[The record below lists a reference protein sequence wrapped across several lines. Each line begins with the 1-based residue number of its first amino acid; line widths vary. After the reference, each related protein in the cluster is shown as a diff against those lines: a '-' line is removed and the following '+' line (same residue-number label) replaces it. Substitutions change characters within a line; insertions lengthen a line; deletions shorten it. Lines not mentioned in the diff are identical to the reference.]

1 MRFFRLLA
9 ITVLLLACVV
19 LGTACAGAKGE
30 QGLQGPKGN
39 SGATGT
45 GIENI
50 VNNGDGTFTVNLT
63 NGTAYTTNNF
73 TGPQGIQGEKGDT
86 GLPGVGIVWQGDWS
100 NTKTYSQDDAVGYE
114 GLSYISKQDSNANHL
129 PTDTAWWDP
138 WGATGPQGETGTTG
152 ATGATGAQGP
162 QGIQGEPGPNMIV
175 AMGNILADGTIS
187 REYNV
192 TSVTWD
198 TANQRYQITLTGI
211 TYSSN
216 NYVTLITCG
225 GLFGGYYE
233 SLSGN
238 LLVYLYGFSGQGQ
251 GPFSFMVLAP
261 PILLPG

>member
-1 MRFFRLLA
+1 MRFFRFMA
-9 ITVLLLACVV
+9 IAVLLMACVV
-19 LGTACAGAKGE
+19 LGSACAGAKGE
-30 QGLQGPKGN
+30 EGIQGDQGTQGVQGDI
-39 SGATGT
+39 GAQ
-45 GIENI
+45 
-50 VNNGDGTFTVNLT
+50 
-63 NGTAYTTNNF
+63 
-73 TGPQGIQGEKGDT
+73 GPQGIQGDQGT
-86 GLPGVGIVWQGDWS
+86 QGPQGLPGVGIVWQGQWS
-100 NTKTYSQDDAVGYE
+100 NTKTYGQDEAVGYE

-138 WGATGPQGETGTTG
+138 WGATGPQGPQGETG
-152 ATGATGAQGP
+152 ATGATGVTGAQGP

-216 NYVTLITCG
+216 NHVTLVTCG

-251 GPFSFMVLAP
+251 GPFSFMVLECP
-261 PILLPG
+261 SKIP